1 MYAALKVDWDSET
14 KAAAEARLEPEL
26 GSVLTKGPGD
36 SGSGKKPHVYVAV
49 TDVDLAYCLKYEE
62 GNGDVPRT
70 EGQKGKLA
78 PVWVF
83 YGTAERGYQN
93 PDGTKAGILGEPLN
107 GGTKMLLLAVGGEDG
122 TVYGGISELAA
133 R

>member
-1 MYAALKVDWDSET
+1 MCSSDL
-14 KAAAEARLEPEL
+14 
-26 GSVLTKGPGD
+26 
-36 SGSGKKPHVYVAV
+36 
-49 TDVDLAYCLKYEE
+49 DVELAYCLKYDE
-62 GNGDVPRT
+62 GNGDVPQT

-93 PDGTKAGILGEPLN
+93 SDGTKAGILGEPLS